1 MTDKPLS
8 RAESKRRT
16 TVATDLHK
24 AAQYLRIYG
33 QSESLAKQLDDTA
46 TKIVNG
52 AIQPV

>member
-1 MTDKPLS
+1 MTDKPIS
-8 RAESKRRT
+8 RAESRKRSI
-16 TVATDLHK
+16 VATDLHK
-24 AAQYLRIYG
+24 AAAYLRIYG